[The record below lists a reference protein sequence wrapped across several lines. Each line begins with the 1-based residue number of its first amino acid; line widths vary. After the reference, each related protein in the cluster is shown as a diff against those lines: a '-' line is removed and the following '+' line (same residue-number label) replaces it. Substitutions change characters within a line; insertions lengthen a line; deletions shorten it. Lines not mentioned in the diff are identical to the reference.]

1 MFFFV
6 SSFVL
11 LCSVSLRFVR
21 RVRREARKK
30 KESGKKEDVD
40 EEDVEEEEEEE
51 EEISTAQSLAVPSA
65 FFFSLVCLCLPIEG
79 FDSDPASFSS
89 NRERERE
96 RERRIT
102 TAPPPSPNCCRL
114 WTYLFFFALN
124 CVVERVEHSFRS
136 SNGAPPAR
144 AESATRFE
152 WFLVY
157 SELHLDEIQVYILM
171 PLIARYRRL
180 RRVDFAGQRASSSA
194 SASFRAVFLLQ
205 ATRRGWPTAASTIF
219 HVDSVEK
226 KREKEK
232 EWRPFLCVYLDC
244 QSARD

>member
-40 EEDVEEEEEEE
+40 EEDAEEEEEEE

-96 RERRIT
+96 REESQLRHPLARTVVVYGLI
-102 TAPPPSPNCCRL
+102 
-114 WTYLFFFALN
+114 FFF
-124 CVVERVEHSFRS
+124 
-136 SNGAPPAR
+136 
-144 AESATRFE
+144 
-152 WFLVY
+152 
-157 SELHLDEIQVYILM
+157 LH
-171 PLIARYRRL
+171 
-180 RRVDFAGQRASSSA
+180 
-194 SASFRAVFLLQ
+194 
-205 ATRRGWPTAASTIF
+205 
-219 HVDSVEK
+219 
-226 KREKEK
+226 
-232 EWRPFLCVYLDC
+232 
-244 QSARD
+244 

>member
-1 MFFFV
+1 M
-6 SSFVL
+6 
-11 LCSVSLRFVR
+11 
-21 RVRREARKK
+21 
-30 KESGKKEDVD
+30 
-40 EEDVEEEEEEE
+40 
-51 EEISTAQSLAVPSA
+51 
-65 FFFSLVCLCLPIEG
+65 
-79 FDSDPASFSS
+79 
-89 NRERERE
+89 
-96 RERRIT
+96 
-102 TAPPPSPNCCRL
+102 
-114 WTYLFFFALN
+114 
-124 CVVERVEHSFRS
+124 ERVEHSFRS

-226 KREKEK
+226 KKRKRK
-232 EWRPFLCVYLDC
+232 RVAAIFVRLSRLPICARLSNPRPEINENTGSIDIVF
-244 QSARD
+244 RDENEEEGP